1 TLMVG
6 EAALKLPKRKRYSV
20 KDVIND
26 LKKIG
31 PTPRVLYDVG
41 TELIYSEWSTCG
53 NQYGHD
59 HPVTLG
65 FTKLL
70 DFMQSGFEEQL
81 VKGELWRANDT
92 HSSAL
97 NNAVK
102 QMPSELMNHIF
113 TRPSDYIR
121 GVLEAA
127 VKWRKQEVKEY
138 KKIEKGVRR
147 EIKADPENA
156 DLWNN
161 LRLLLWIIGKHKESS
176 AAFKKAKAL
185 GWNPSGSS
193 LVAI

>member
-1 TLMVG
+1 MVG
-6 EAALKLPKRKRYSV
+6 EAAVKLPKRKRYTV

-59 HPVTLG
+59 HPVTMG
-65 FTKLL
+65 FTQLL
-70 DFMQSGFEEQL
+70 DFMQSGFEDQL
-81 VKGELWRANDT
+81 VRGELWRAKDT
-92 HSSAL
+92 QSSAL
-97 NNAVK
+97 NKAVK
-102 QMPSELMNHIF
+102 EMPSEFMNHIF
-113 TRPSDYIR
+113 SRPGDYIK

-127 VKWRKQEVKEY
+127 IKWRKQEVKEY

-147 EIKADPENA
+147 EIKADPDNA

-176 AAFKKAKAL
+176 EAFKKAKAL
-185 GWNPSGSS
+185 GWNATGSS
-193 LVAI
+193 LVGI